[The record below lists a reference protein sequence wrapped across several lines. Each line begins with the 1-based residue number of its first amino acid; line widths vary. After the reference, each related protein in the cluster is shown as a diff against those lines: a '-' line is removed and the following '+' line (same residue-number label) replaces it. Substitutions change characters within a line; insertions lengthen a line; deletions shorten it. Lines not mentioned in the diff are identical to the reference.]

1 MPSLL
6 SPVVGR
12 LRKPSPQIRL
22 PPGVSQ
28 VSGRSQ
34 GSGAPVLDTTPRMLI
49 QVWKLCM
56 QMYWERRLLYSSM
69 IFLPL
74 NRGAAPLWHWYS
86 FLHLSLPSFRGSCP
100 IASTAPP
107 ISVPSLNQVSS
118 SNTSLCKV
126 HFYLLVPSVIWA
138 HNLCK
143 STLPGFKSSN
153 LSFLFA
159 HPSPAHMPGRQHVGR
174 GGRVHPKG
182 CAHPLHKF

>member
-49 QVWKLCM
+49 LVWKLCM
-56 QMYWERRLLYSSM
+56 QMYWERHLLYSSM

-100 IASTAPP
+100 IASTAHQHQCRHL
-107 ISVPSLNQVSS
+107 IKWVPQTLPYAKFI
-118 SNTSLCKV
+118 SLCLRPAWFGLITCV
-126 HFYLLVPSVIWA
+126 NLPCQASSHPTYLSYLPTQTTEHSHFQTTSCGMTRAP
-138 HNLCK
+138 
-143 STLPGFKSSN
+143 
-153 LSFLFA
+153 
-159 HPSPAHMPGRQHVGR
+159 
-174 GGRVHPKG
+174 
-182 CAHPLHKF
+182 